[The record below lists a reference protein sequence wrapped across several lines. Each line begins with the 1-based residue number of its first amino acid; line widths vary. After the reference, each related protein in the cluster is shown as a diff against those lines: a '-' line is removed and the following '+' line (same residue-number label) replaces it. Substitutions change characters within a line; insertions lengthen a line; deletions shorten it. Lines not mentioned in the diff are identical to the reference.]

1 MTAQEKPELPSETP
15 PPACPGRRLRRL
27 RSVVLWF
34 CGLAI
39 LFFLLFVFRA
49 PLLNGAARAWMVNDP
64 PVKADAIVVL
74 GGGAQFRSFEA
85 ARLYHAGLAPAILL
99 MNSDL
104 RATDS
109 MGLTIPEVELVRRI
123 LLTNAV
129 PAAAIQ
135 IAGTNLTSTF
145 EEAMAA
151 RHWSRA
157 SGATSLLI
165 PTGSFHSRRV
175 RWVFRKN
182 LGDTVRITVTSIRP
196 EECRDWWMDEKA
208 LLDFQ
213 NEFVKFVLY
222 RLRY

>member
-1 MTAQEKPELPSETP
+1 
-15 PPACPGRRLRRL
+15 
-27 RSVVLWF
+27 
-34 CGLAI
+34 
-39 LFFLLFVFRA
+39 
-49 PLLNGAARAWMVNDP
+49 MVNDP

-99 MNSDL
+99 MNSEL

>member
-1 MTAQEKPELPSETP
+1 MSHFAAAADQSISIARTSL
-15 PPACPGRRLRRL
+15 G
-27 RSVVLWF
+27 
-34 CGLAI
+34 
-39 LFFLLFVFRA
+39 VFTRDD
-49 PLLNGAARAWMVNDP
+49 AATR
-64 PVKADAIVVL
+64 DAK
-74 GGGAQFRSFEA
+74 
-85 ARLYHAGLAPAILL
+85 H
-99 MNSDL
+99 
-104 RATDS
+104 
-109 MGLTIPEVELVRRI
+109 
-123 LLTNAV
+123 AV

>member
-39 LFFLLFVFRA
+39 FFFLLFVFRA

-99 MNSDL
+99 MNSEL

-145 EEAMAA
+145 EEAMAE
-151 RHWSRA
+151 
-157 SGATSLLI
+157 T
-165 PTGSFHSRRV
+165 V
-175 RWVFRKN
+175 RWYQANEWWWRKIKTGEY
-182 LGDTVRITVTSIRP
+182 LEYYKRQYA
-196 EECRDWWMDEKA
+196 E
-208 LLDFQ
+208 
-213 NEFVKFVLY
+213 
-222 RLRY
+222 RLAGAGE

>member
-85 ARLYHAGLAPAILL
+85 ARLYHAGLAPTILL
-99 MNSDL
+99 MNSEL

-151 RHWSRA
+151 RQWSRA